1 MGCDDMPKNEVALRQ
16 NEKVEKEEG
25 KLTLEEYQKKYSKPV
40 NEKVAK
46 TFLFVF
52 AAAIGI
58 IIFFCLFLIVLRL
71 FDLHQIA
78 GYVGIPV
85 AVLIFIFVYIVP
97 LVKIH
102 QAKPLLQM

>member
-1 MGCDDMPKNEVALRQ
+1 MPKNEVALRQ
-16 NEKVEKEEG
+16 NEKVEKEPG

-58 IIFFCLFLIVLRL
+58 VIFFCLFLIVLRL
-71 FDLHQIA
+71 FELHQIA
-78 GYVGIPV
+78 GYVGIGV
-85 AVLIFIFVYIVP
+85 AVLIFIFVYIVH
-97 LVKIH
+97 L
-102 QAKPLLQM
+102 

>member
-1 MGCDDMPKNEVALRQ
+1 MPKNEVALRQ
-16 NEKVEKEEG
+16 NEKVEKESG

-58 IIFFCLFLIVLRL
+58 VIFFCLFLIVLRL
-71 FDLHQIA
+71 FELHQIA
-78 GYVGIPV
+78 GYVGIGV
-85 AVLIFIFVYIVP
+85 TIFKFAHMKLAGCNACVRAVRVTVNIE
-97 LVKIH
+97 
-102 QAKPLLQM
+102 